1 MARYLV
7 AWEIDYEGEG
17 DPEAAARWAWD
28 KDGNETKIDLAEL
41 DEARLESSI
50 SSVGDVLRRLTEE
63 ARDSLQSRSLTRRS
77 PTRKSLSQESGWPVS
92 DPSKLIVP
100 IQRFMATDREF
111 ARRRPYHW
119 HLGVLSVWILG
130 IHLRRFSNSMAA
142 SVARMNQLP
151 RSHFSRMRT
160 FRDEG

>member
-1 MARYLV
+1 MV
-7 AWEIDYEGEG
+7 DE
-17 DPEAAARWAWD
+17 
-28 KDGNETKIDLAEL
+28 DGNETKIDLAEL

-50 SSVGDVLRRLTEE
+50 SSVGDVLRRVTEE

-100 IQRFMATDREF
+100 MIQRFMATDREF

-119 HLGVLSVWILG
+119 HLGVFSVWILG
-130 IHLRRFSNSMAA
+130 IHLRRFSNCMAA